1 MDIFTNDKIVDEIV
15 KFTHVEFDRYKM
27 HFNMNINNV
36 LHSCTYY
43 IDKCKMMATNNNK
56 KVILTNLTIEII
68 QLLFN
73 DCIVL
78 ELEYDEYGTSKIL
91 MDT

>member
-36 LHSCTYY
+36 LHRCTYY
-43 IDKCKMMATNNNK
+43 IDKRKMMAINGNK

-68 QLLFN
+68 QLLFSN
-73 DCIVL
+73 CIVL
-78 ELEYDEYGTSKIL
+78 ELEYDEY
-91 MDT
+91 DTAKHTF